1 MGSFRFDR
9 LEKIYDSRSEAI
21 KKLNSITFDYAQP
34 VVVRYKEDSNIY
46 MLLVIGSDDSNGYK
60 ILADSNSSGD
70 ISDIYTVTRT
80 SFDVSDEDSINLGL
94 FGKTPHQSDIVIIS
108 TIISEIVYDRVA
120 YIYTSKNIWEPLS
133 GCVDADKIIFK
144 DDIQLFG
151 SYSEVG
157 NIKKSDKVWKTKG
170 KSVWQAF
177 NELLDTT
184 VEPTVLLDPS
194 VSIVAT
200 TTGSKEIG
208 TTVQQGYRINLT
220 DGKYECAGIE
230 EPIESEITSC
240 NISYSGDFYDSFP
253 EGTVGN
259 IVLPE
264 GYSQRFTG
272 SVTIGTSNY
281 AENNKGVTTE
291 LLWSNG
297 SKEYQVSS
305 GVLSSY
311 RMGMFYGTVVEK
323 IEDWSSSG
331 VLNTKLRG
339 LNKSGGSYSA
349 STKTFTLKAGS
360 AQMIIAWPKSDG
372 RKGLTQVLDTTNNE
386 NISLSN
392 FQSHEVIISGADG
405 NIDSSYSA
413 SYIVMEYAP
422 ISGNWL
428 KDIVIQ
434 LKFE

>member
-157 NIKKSDKVWKTKG
+157 NIKKSDKVWRTKG
-170 KSVWQAF
+170 KSVWEAF

-184 VEPTVLLDPS
+184 VDPSVLLDPS

-264 GYSQRFTG
+264 GYSQKFTG

-349 STKTFTLKAGS
+349 SIKTFTLKAGS